1 LGSIDEVER
10 YSWMHMLRSLL
21 AMLAVSFTPSVATA
35 QTPPLGPNLERYEY
49 PYPVQWFENRSPGA
63 AVRMAYLDVPPTTA
77 PNGRVIV
84 LLHGKNFCAA
94 TWGDTAQALAAHG
107 YRVIVPDQ
115 IGFCKS
121 SKPDGFQ
128 YSLSALASLTKS
140 LLDSLAVERPVL
152 VGHSTGGLIAM
163 RYALLFP
170 TSTSSLVLV
179 NPLGL
184 NDTLAQGAPYTPLS
198 ALLAEEAKTDAASIK
213 AYQLHNYYHGQWQPR
228 YDRWVAMLAGQYASP
243 GGDVVRNAQARLS
256 EMIEAQPVAAEIPRI
271 AVPTTLI
278 IGEADVTAF
287 RASSAPAD
295 VRGHIQTVPQ
305 AAEAAAKRFPN
316 ARLVRLAGL
325 GHAPQV
331 EDPGRFQVALLKT
344 LVGR

>member
-1 LGSIDEVER
+1 
-10 YSWMHMLRSLL
+10 
-21 AMLAVSFTPSVATA
+21 
-35 QTPPLGPNLERYEY
+35 
-49 PYPVQWFENRSPGA
+49 
-63 AVRMAYLDVPPTTA
+63 
-77 PNGRVIV
+77 
-84 LLHGKNFCAA
+84 
-94 TWGDTAQALAAHG
+94 
-107 YRVIVPDQ
+107 
-115 IGFCKS
+115 
-121 SKPDGFQ
+121 
-128 YSLSALASLTKS
+128 
-140 LLDSLAVERPVL
+140 
-152 VGHSTGGLIAM
+152 M

-170 TSTSSLVLV
+170 ASISSLVLV

-184 NDTLAQGAPYTPLS
+184 NDTVAQGAPYTPLG

-243 GGDVVRNAQARLS
+243 GDEAVRNAQARLP
-256 EMIEAQPVAAEIPRI
+256 EMIEAQPVTAEIPRI

-278 IGEADVTAF
+278 IGEADLTAF

-331 EDPGRFQVALLKT
+331 EAPGLFQITLLEALLE
-344 LVGR
+344 R